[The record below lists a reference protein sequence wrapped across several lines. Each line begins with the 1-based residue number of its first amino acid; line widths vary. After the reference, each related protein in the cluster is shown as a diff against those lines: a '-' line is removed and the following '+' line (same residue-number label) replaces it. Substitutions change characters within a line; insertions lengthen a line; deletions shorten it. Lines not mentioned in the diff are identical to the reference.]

1 MMRAAQRYVRGPVVR
16 FSRWAVAL
24 FLGAMCL
31 HATGCAAKTPSIP
44 PPKTYAVTGKI
55 VTRDGKPVTGG
66 MVQFESKTDNRLS
79 VTSEIKPDGTFALI
93 SRLDGQEFPGA
104 TAGEYQVTLFPAMS
118 ASQTAAPQVLPQK
131 FTVEAKVNSLTLTAP
146 DSKP

>member
-1 MMRAAQRYVRGPVVR
+1 MMRAAQRYLRGPVMR
-16 FSRWAVAL
+16 FNRWAVAL
-24 FLGAMCL
+24 LLSALCL
-31 HATGCAAKTPSIP
+31 QATGCAAKKPAVP
-44 PPKTYAVTGKI
+44 PPKTYAVTGKV
-55 VTRDGKPVTGG
+55 VTKDGKPVTGG

-79 VTSEIKPDGTFALI
+79 VTSEIKADGTFALI

-118 ASQTAAPQVLPQK
+118 ASQTEAPQVLPQK